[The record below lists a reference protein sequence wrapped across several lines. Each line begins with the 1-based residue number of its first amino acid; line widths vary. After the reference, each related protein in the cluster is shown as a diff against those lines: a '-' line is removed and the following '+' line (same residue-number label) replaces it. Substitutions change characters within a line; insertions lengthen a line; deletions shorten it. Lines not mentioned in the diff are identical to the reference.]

1 MFSNQVYKK
10 VGKRYLPIGYTDGFS
25 GFPTEGIWAVF
36 SKPGCKTRRCI
47 AKVGEFKNM
56 NYADFGTIIK
66 DKHDALC
73 KIIAQNNKS
82 ISDIADE
89 IIVELLKNEE

>member
-1 MFSNQVYKK
+1 MYRK
-10 VGKRYLPIGYTDGFS
+10 VGKRYLPIGYADGFV

-36 SKPGCKTRRCI
+36 SKPGCETRRCI
-47 AKVGEFKNM
+47 AKVGEFKSI
-56 NYADFGTIIK
+56 NYADFGTIVR

-73 KIIAQNNKS
+73 KIIAQNKT

-89 IIVELLKNEE
+89 VIMELLKNEDYEQH